1 MKNNEINGQYSRIE
15 KTTTIKGEIQS
26 DADIRIDGVLEGS
39 VKTKGKVVIGKDGRV
54 EGQVECA
61 NADIEG
67 SLKGNLLVVETLA
80 LKSTSNIEGELIIG
94 KLVVDAGAV
103 FNATV
108 SMRGAAGDKIKPL
121 GKFGKSQEKTA

>member
-67 SLKGNLLVVETLA
+67 SLKGNLLVVDTLA

>member
-15 KTTTIKGEIQS
+15 KSTTIKGEIQS
-26 DADIRIDGVLEGS
+26 DADIRIDGILEGS
-39 VKTKGKVVIGKDGRV
+39 VKTKGKVVIGKEGRV
-54 EGQVECA
+54 EGQIECA

-67 SLKGNLLVVETLA
+67 TLKGNLLVVETLA

-94 KLVVDAGAV
+94 KLIVDAGAI

>member
-1 MKNNEINGQYSRIE
+1 MKNNDINGQYSRIE
-15 KTTTIKGEIQS
+15 KSTTIKGEIQS
-26 DADIRIDGVLEGS
+26 DADIRIDGILEGS
-39 VKTKGKVVIGKDGRV
+39 VKTKGKVVIGKEGRV
-54 EGQVECA
+54 EGQIECA

-67 SLKGNLLVVETLA
+67 TLKGNLLVVETLA

-94 KLVVDAGAV
+94 KLIVDAGAI

>member
-1 MKNNEINGQYSRIE
+1 MKNNDINGQYSRIE
-15 KTTTIKGEIQS
+15 KSTTIKGEIQS
-26 DADIRIDGVLEGS
+26 DADIRIDGILEGS

-54 EGQVECA
+54 EGQIECA

-67 SLKGNLLVVETLA
+67 ALKGNLLVVETLA

-94 KLVVDAGAV
+94 KLIVDAGAI

>member
-1 MKNNEINGQYSRIE
+1 MKNNDINGQYSRIE
-15 KTTTIKGEIQS
+15 KSTTIKGEIQS
-26 DADIRIDGVLEGS
+26 DADIRIDGILEGS

-54 EGQVECA
+54 EGQIECA

-67 SLKGNLLVVETLA
+67 TLKGNLLVVESLA

-94 KLVVDAGAV
+94 KLIVDAGAI

>member
-15 KTTTIKGEIQS
+15 KSTTIKGEIQS
-26 DADIRIDGVLEGS
+26 DADIRIDGILEGS

-67 SLKGNLLVVETLA
+67 TLKGNLLVVETLA

-94 KLVVDAGAV
+94 KLVVDAGAI

-108 SMRGAAGDKIKPL
+108 SMRGAAGDKIKSL

>member
-67 SLKGNLLVVETLA
+67 SLKGNLLVVDTLA

-94 KLVVDAGAV
+94 KLVVDAGAI

>member
-15 KTTTIKGEIQS
+15 KSTTIKGEIQS
-26 DADIRIDGVLEGS
+26 DADIRIDGILEGS

-54 EGQVECA
+54 EGQIECA

-67 SLKGNLLVVETLA
+67 TLKGNLLVVETLA

-94 KLVVDAGAV
+94 KLIVDAGAI

>member
-15 KTTTIKGEIQS
+15 KSTTIKGKIQS
-26 DADIRIDGVLEGS
+26 DADIRIDGILEGS

-67 SLKGNLLVVETLA
+67 TLKGNLLVVETLA

-94 KLVVDAGAV
+94 KLVVDAGAI
-103 FNATV
+103 FNASV
-108 SMRGAAGDKIKPL
+108 SMRGAAGDKIKSL
-121 GKFGKSQEKTA
+121 GKFGKSKEKTA

>member
-15 KTTTIKGEIQS
+15 KSTTIKGEIQS
-26 DADIRIDGVLEGS
+26 DADIRIDGILEGS

-54 EGQVECA
+54 EGQIECA

-67 SLKGNLLVVETLA
+67 TLKGNLLVVESLA

-94 KLVVDAGAV
+94 KLIVDAGAI

>member
-1 MKNNEINGQYSRIE
+1 MKNNDINGQYSRIE
-15 KTTTIKGEIQS
+15 KSTTIKGEIQS
-26 DADIRIDGVLEGS
+26 DADIRIDGILEGS

-54 EGQVECA
+54 EGQIECA

-67 SLKGNLLVVETLA
+67 TLKGNLLVVETLA

-94 KLVVDAGAV
+94 KLIVDAGAI